1 MAEKRNRQQL
11 ADQADVR
18 AVPDRAPTQVDRTFE
33 LPASLYKVTV
43 GLFLAFIA
51 LMAASFPNME
61 LVIPMVIFAF
71 FIIAGFGIPTIW
83 ATMHPDHPEKPK
95 SWSRFQ
101 ADGIQTGTGK
111 TSASAAT
118 VQVLILP
125 VLIFLW
131 GVAAVSIAALVR

>member
-11 ADQADVR
+11 ADQADVH
-18 AVPDRAPTQVDRTFE
+18 AAPGHQPTVVDRTFE
-33 LPASLYKVTV
+33 LPASLYKLTV
-43 GLFLAFIA
+43 GLFLGFIA
-51 LMAASFPNME
+51 LMAVSFPNME

-71 FIIAGFGIPTIW
+71 FIVAGFGIPTIW
-83 ATMHPDHPEKPK
+83 ATMRPDHPEKPK

-118 VQVLILP
+118 IQVLILP

>member
-1 MAEKRNRQQL
+1 MAEKLNRHQL
-11 ADQADVR
+11 ADQADVH
-18 AVPDRAPTQVDRTFE
+18 AAPGHQPTVVDRTFE
-33 LPASLYKVTV
+33 LPASLYKLTV
-43 GLFLAFIA
+43 GLFLGFIA
-51 LMAASFPNME
+51 LMAVSFPNME

-71 FIIAGFGIPTIW
+71 FIVAGFGIPTIW
-83 ATMHPDHPEKPK
+83 ATMRPDHPEKPK

-118 VQVLILP
+118 IQVLILP